1 MSRLNTRP
9 HHSCV
14 TFFFFHRVV
23 TVQVYKDC
31 LEKIEKEA
39 EDFKLSLKTTMLLAS
54 ADPSIF
60 EGAVVPMKLPL
71 TKRLPPMQRKQ
82 SMAELVQSTKAKKAA
97 VAHAGHTED
106 HPASLVQRI
115 VAAVSGVLGRPHA
128 EDEHSKKH
136 MHVGLNEIF
145 LFPRPQLFF
154 HAVEMM
160 QLLMTFFISICAT
173 QILPLVIR
181 TDVTA
186 TSGGW
191 IFGFVLPVVV
201 NLFMLQQILS
211 KSVLLRAVYEL
222 DESVAG
228 AVCEDAKEARQALK
242 NLRTTVHGHLSKSG
256 YAEEEWPST
265 FQVKHC
271 CMLKSAASIRRSSSS
286 FASN

>member
-1 MSRLNTRP
+1 
-9 HHSCV
+9 
-14 TFFFFHRVV
+14 VV

-54 ADPSIF
+54 VDPSVY
-60 EGAVVPMKLPL
+60 EGSVEPLTLPL
-71 TKRLPPMQRKQ
+71 TKRAPPPPMQRKQ
-82 SMAELVQSTKAKKAA
+82 SMAELAKAAKAKDASTAHKGGHGHEERQGSFVRRLVAIRDITIVQRVLAA
-97 VAHAGHTED
+97 VCGGGGHEAGE
-106 HPASLVQRI
+106 SLKKHVDLNDI
-115 VAAVSGVLGRPHA
+115 FLFGRPH
-128 EDEHSKKH
+128 
-136 MHVGLNEIF
+136 
-145 LFPRPQLFF
+145 LFFKTVETTQLF
-154 HAVEMM
+154 
-160 QLLMTFFISICAT
+160 MTFYISVCAT
-173 QILPLVIR
+173 PILPLVVR
-181 TDVTA
+181 TDVTLGRA
-186 TSGGW
+186 GW

-265 FQVKHC
+265 FQVTPR
-271 CMLKSAASIRRSSSS
+271 CMLKSVASIRRSSSS

>member
-1 MSRLNTRP
+1 
-9 HHSCV
+9 
-14 TFFFFHRVV
+14 
-23 TVQVYKDC
+23 
-31 LEKIEKEA
+31 
-39 EDFKLSLKTTMLLAS
+39 MLLAS
-54 ADPSIF
+54 IDPSVF
-60 EGAVVPMKLPL
+60 EGSVVPMKLQL
-71 TKRLPPMQRKQ
+71 TKRAPPPMQRKQ

-115 VAAVSGVLGRPHA
+115 VAAVSGVLGQPHA
-128 EDEHSKKH
+128 EDKH

-145 LFPRPQLFF
+145 LFGRPHLFF

-160 QLLMTFFISICAT
+160 QLLMTFFISICTT
-173 QILPLVIR
+173 QILPLVVR
-181 TDVTA
+181 TDVTIGRA
-186 TSGGW
+186 GW

-242 NLRTTVHGHLSKSG
+242 NLRTTVHAHLTASG
-256 YAEEEWPST
+256 VAEEEWPSA
-265 FQVKHC
+265 FKVK
-271 CMLKSAASIRRSSSS
+271 LATLFSFLFVFSDVKYLRNDAS
-286 FASN
+286 F